1 MMTLTLTFFAFSL
14 LGFLAGY
21 HAGRW
26 AEKRETIE
34 TLGELAEAE
43 WRNGYESAMRR
54 RNSGVRYDRLGD
66 EVSDDDGEA
75 PGTVRL
81 WNN

>member
-1 MMTLTLTFFAFSL
+1 MMTLTIVFLTFSL

-34 TLGELAEAE
+34 TLGTLAEAE

-54 RNSGVRYDRLGD
+54 HGNRFDRLGD
-66 EVSDDDGEA
+66 EVNDDDGE
-75 PGTVRL
+75 PGTVRI